1 MSAIGPDVGFR
12 KYFKVAFIIMFKEL
26 KGNTILVSGQTVNL
40 GSIEITNWKN
50 KEKKRFKKNE
60 LSQRLVGQHKEYQHT
75 FNWRSR
81 RRNERKMG
89 EYVRI

>member
-1 MSAIGPDVGFR
+1 
-12 KYFKVAFIIMFKEL
+12 MFKEL

-89 EYVRI
+89 ENVRI

>member
-1 MSAIGPDVGFR
+1 MSANGPDVGFR

-75 FNWRSR
+75 CNWRSR

-89 EYVRI
+89 ENVRI

>member
-1 MSAIGPDVGFR
+1 
-12 KYFKVAFIIMFKEL
+12 MFKEL

-75 FNWRSR
+75 FNWCSR

-89 EYVRI
+89 ENVRI